1 MDQQIIV
8 IGGGL
13 GGLSAAAELLSKGAA
28 VTLLEKNET
37 LGGRAGAWQEGGY
50 TWPSGAT
57 AVLEP
62 ALYERPFRAAG
73 RDPAGYFTM
82 RRLAMPCFWQQDK
95 TAHFYAGDAEVMLE
109 RLSQTDE
116 RECGHYLAYLADGEG
131 RFRLR
136 SQYER
141 YAPAKSSDERTLK
154 GYGLS
159 QPLEDWLT
167 FLAAYPGG
175 RSRDLRVQDTWQPA
189 VMQLEGI
196 WHIDGGLS
204 AYAQALA
211 RLVRELGGTIHT
223 GEAAEEIVLAGGRVV
238 GVRSRQGLYLAD
250 AVVCAID
257 QPAGIKKLLPQLRWD
272 EEEWQASCGI
282 FALHLLVDGHFP
294 KLAAHNLISGKKLT
308 PSLEGA
314 YKGNISRRPPLY
326 LYRPAALDAQHDG
339 WEQLTVYCR
348 VPNQLLRPKR
358 WTAREKNKLIRHILS
373 VLTQIPALDELPQTI
388 RAMAC
393 ITPTDMQ
400 KNWHTSGGAAFG
412 PARCHGQA
420 PQVAGLYWA
429 GDWAAGRAGVHQVL
443 AHSQRVSQTLL
454 AQLAQDLTRELTPA
468 GESASL
474 ELSYT

>member
-1 MDQQIIV
+1 MDQQILV
-8 IGGGL
+8 IGGGI
-13 GGLSAAAELLSKGAA
+13 GGLSIAAELLRQGAA

-37 LGGRAGAWQEGGY
+37 LGGRAGAQQEGDY

-62 ALYERPFRAAG
+62 SQYERPFRLAG
-73 RDPAGYFTM
+73 RDPAEYFTM

-95 TAHFYAGDAEVMLE
+95 AAHFYAGDAEVMLE

-116 RECGHYLAYLADGEG
+116 RQCGHYLTYLADGEG

-141 YAPAKSSDERTLK
+141 YAPTKSREERTLK

-159 QPLEDWLT
+159 QPLEDWLN

-175 RSRDLRVQDTWQPA
+175 RSRDLRAQDTWQPA
-189 VMQLEGI
+189 IMQLEGI
-196 WHIDGGLS
+196 WYIEGGLS

-211 RLVRELGGTIHT
+211 RLVQELGGTIHT
-223 GEAAEEIVLAGGRVV
+223 GEAAEEIVLAGGRAV

-250 AVVCAID
+250 AVICAID
-257 QPAGIKKLLPQLRWD
+257 QPQGIKKLLPQLRWE

-282 FALHLLVDGHFP
+282 FVLHLLVDAHFP

-308 PSLEGA
+308 PSLEAA

-326 LYRPAALDAQHDG
+326 LYRPAALEAQHHG

-358 WTAREKNKLIRHILS
+358 WTAREKSKLIRHILA
-373 VLTQIPALDELPQTI
+373 VLTQVPALEDLPQAL

-393 ITPTDMQ
+393 LTPIDMARTYQ
-400 KNWHTSGGAAFG
+400 TSGGSAFG
-412 PARCHGQA
+412 PAQISGAA
-420 PQVAGLYWA
+420 PQVPGLYWA

-454 AQLAQDLTRELTPA
+454 EQLAQDFASELTPA
-468 GESASL
+468 GESANL